1 MSQGQ
6 FRFAY
11 FTPLYEETI
20 LFYRDVLGLPILE
33 SWDRNPEDRGTV
45 FSAASGMIEVL
56 AVPGKSEVSSLWDE
70 RPPQGAFMVIETN
83 PVEALYHRAVE
94 TGLPIHQELKD
105 QSWGHRSFC
114 VREPNGLILY
124 FFSEIA
130 RS

>member
-1 MSQGQ
+1 
-6 FRFAY
+6 
-11 FTPLYEETI
+11 
-20 LFYRDVLGLPILE
+20 
-33 SWDRNPEDRGTV
+33 
-45 FSAASGMIEVL
+45 
-56 AVPGKSEVSSLWDE
+56 
-70 RPPQGAFMVIETN
+70 MVIETN

-94 TGLPIHQELKD
+94 NGLPIHQELKD